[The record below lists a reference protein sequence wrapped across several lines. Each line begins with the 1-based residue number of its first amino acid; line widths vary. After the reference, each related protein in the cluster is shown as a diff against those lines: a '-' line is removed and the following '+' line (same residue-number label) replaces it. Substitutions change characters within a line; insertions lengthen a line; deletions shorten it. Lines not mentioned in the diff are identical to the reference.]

1 MYNPF
6 SLEGKTILVTGASS
20 GIGRATAIE
29 CSKMGATVVIT
40 GRNAERLQETFDALE
55 GEGHRQV
62 IADLS
67 EQEGIESLVGQF
79 PPLDGAAL
87 CAGIGLTLPVQFS
100 TREKFDKIF
109 NTNFFSPVETTRLLY
124 KKKILKPESSLV
136 FIASI
141 GGIYSF
147 NYGNGIY
154 GTSKAALNSF
164 MQFCAHEF
172 AARKVRV
179 NSIIPGMVE
188 TPFIHRGTISEEQL
202 ERYLAKYPL
211 KRFGR
216 PNDIAW
222 GVIYLLSDAS
232 CWVTGTSVVI
242 DGGGNL
248 VTLNQNNNN

>member
-29 CSKMGATVVIT
+29 CSRMGATLVIT
-40 GRNAERLQETFDALE
+40 GRDTGRLQETYDALE
-55 GEGHRQV
+55 GTGHGQI

-67 EQEGIESLVGQF
+67 VQEGIELLFGQLS
-79 PPLDGAAL
+79 PLDGAVL
-87 CAGIGLTLPVQFS
+87 CVGIGLTLPVQFS
-100 TREKFDKIF
+100 TREKFDRIF
-109 NTNFFSPVETTRLLY
+109 NTNFFSPVETSRLLY
-124 KKKILKPESSLV
+124 RKKILKPESSLV

-164 MQFCAHEF
+164 MQYCAHEF
-172 AARKVRV
+172 AVRKVRV
-179 NSIIPGMVE
+179 NSIVPGMVE
-188 TPFIHRGTISEEQL
+188 TPLIHRDTISEEQL
-202 ERYLAKYPL
+202 KRYLAKYPL

-216 PNDIAW
+216 PEDIAW
-222 GVIYLLSDAS
+222 GAIYLLSDAS
-232 CWVTGTSVVI
+232 NWVTGTSMVI
-242 DGGGNL
+242 DGGGIL
-248 VTLNQNNNN
+248 

>member
-6 SLEGKTILVTGASS
+6 SLEGKTVLVTGASS

-40 GRNAERLQETFDALE
+40 GRNAERLQETFNALA

-67 EQEGIESLVGQF
+67 EQEGIESLVGQL

-109 NTNFFSPVETTRLLY
+109 NMNFFSPVETTRLLY

-136 FIASI
+136 VIASI
-141 GGIYSF
+141 GGITSF
-147 NYGNGIY
+147 NYGSGIY
-154 GTSKAALNSF
+154 GASKAALNSF
-164 MQFCAHEF
+164 MKFCAREF
-172 AARKVRV
+172 AVRQIRV
-179 NSIIPGMVE
+179 NCICPGMVE
-188 TPFIHRGTISEEQL
+188 TPLIHRGTLTEEQ
-202 ERYLAKYPL
+202 YQQYMQMYPL

-216 PNDIAW
+216 PEEIAY
-222 GVIYLLSDAS
+222 GVIYLLSNAS
-232 CWVTGTSVVI
+232 SWITGTCLFI
-242 DGGGNL
+242 DGGG
-248 VTLNQNNNN
+248 TIK